1 MKQRL
6 LFCLLIP
13 FFSFSQI
20 QIGSDIDG
28 ETLRDEFGYS
38 VDLSSNGSIVA
49 IGARYNDGNG
59 GNAGHVRI
67 FENQLGNW
75 VQIGSDIDGE
85 ATGDNSGHS
94 VSLSS
99 DGSIVAIGATTNG
112 GNGASSGQVRVYEN
126 QSGSWVQI
134 GSDIDGE
141 AANDLS
147 GYSVSLSSDGSI
159 VAIGARYNNGVNG
172 TFSGHVRV
180 YE

>member
-1 MKQRL
+1 AHTCAFFFFFSSRRRHTRFSRDWSSDVCSSDL
-6 LFCLLIP
+6 
-13 FFSFSQI
+13 FSFSQI

-134 GSDIDGE
+134 G
-141 AANDLS
+141 
-147 GYSVSLSSDGSI
+147 
-159 VAIGARYNNGVNG
+159 
-172 TFSGHVRV
+172 
-180 YE
+180 